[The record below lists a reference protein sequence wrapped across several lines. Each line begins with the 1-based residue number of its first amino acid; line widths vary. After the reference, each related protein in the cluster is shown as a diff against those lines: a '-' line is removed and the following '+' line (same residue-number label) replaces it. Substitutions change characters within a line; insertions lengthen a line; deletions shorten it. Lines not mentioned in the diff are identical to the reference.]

1 MESTDPY
8 VVRRLS
14 IRERLLKSAGA
25 GLFALLFIYRGISS
39 NLETGMLGNLFWGLI
54 LGAGLGYWAFRLW
67 TKREVRELATI
78 EIPATPSSKR
88 AAYLMFLLGVVFAV
102 LSVVIMKDKGGDYI
116 FAGFSLLIFLT
127 IGGLMLRPE
136 EVLTRA
142 AREEQGRLSSVF
154 TPPSDSSSPIDAAS
168 DAINNAFDTV
178 WQAIVGI
185 VVFVALLAVLIV
197 PFFFAPWW
205 AIVII
210 WLLILIA
217 FK

>member
-1 MESTDPY
+1 
-8 VVRRLS
+8 
-14 IRERLLKSAGA
+14 
-25 GLFALLFIYRGISS
+25 
-39 NLETGMLGNLFWGLI
+39 MLGNLFWGLI

-67 TKREVRELATI
+67 AKREVRELATI

-88 AAYLMFLLGVVFAV
+88 AAYLMFLMGVVFAV
-102 LSVVIMKDKGGDYI
+102 MSVIIMSSPGSYILAGG
-116 FAGFSLLIFLT
+116 ALLTFLP
-127 IGGLMLRPE
+127 IGGLMLRPD

-154 TPPSDSSSPIDAAS
+154 TPPSDSSAPVDVAS
-168 DAINNAFDTV
+168 NAVENFLAFV
-178 WQAIVGI
+178 WQGVVTIAIVAI
-185 VVFVALLAVLIV
+185 VLALLIV

-217 FK
+217 FR